1 MKKSL
6 YIAVI
11 GCGRLGAILASDL
24 SKQGH
29 KVVVIDV
36 DNSTFN
42 YLSKEFSGFSI
53 TGNTAEMSV
62 LESAKLDQ
70 AEIAIAVTG
79 KDNLNIMVS
88 QLAKTVFEVP
98 IVLTRILDPAREE
111 IYQKLG
117 LTTISTTKISAV
129 AFLDTIQQ
137 KLNVLNVNS

>member
-36 DNSTFN
+36 HNSTFN
-42 YLSKEFSGFSI
+42 HLSKEFSGFSI
-53 TGNTAEMSV
+53 AGNTAEMSV

-70 AEIAIAVTG
+70 AEIANAVTG

-88 QLAKTVFEVP
+88 KLAKNVFEFP

-129 AFLDTIQQ
+129 AFLDALQQ
-137 KLNVLNVNS
+137 KLSVLNVSG

>member
-11 GCGRLGAILASDL
+11 GCGRLGSILASNL

-29 KVVVIDV
+29 KVVVIDQ

-42 YLSKEFSGFSI
+42 HLSEEFSGFPI
-53 TGNTAEMSV
+53 TGNTAEMNV
-62 LESAKLDQ
+62 LQAAKLDKAQ
-70 AEIAIAVTG
+70 VAIAVTG

-88 QLAKTVFEVP
+88 QLAKTVFKVP

-111 IYQKLG
+111 ISQKLG
-117 LTTISTTKISAV
+117 LTTITTTKISAV
-129 AFLDTIQQ
+129 AFLKTLQEQ
-137 KLNVLNVNS
+137 LNINS